1 MKYLKHFKWHH
12 LSEKIGAPRRGVRPP
27 SRWGRAGHPA
37 PQPWGDDVQTHSLR
51 PPPPLPAAYEQR
63 IKAQKLR
70 AQLAVAKKEAEAYV
84 ERAEQAK
91 SMRVAAARKA
101 PGAGAGA
108 GSAGGSD
115 PLAGGGISEAERSN
129 IRRRFRQR
137 LPLADVT
144 LGTRGGRADAADAAA
159 AAAALQPPPAR
170 PAGGPPTTDGGAH
183 PRKAGGKAA
192 RLTLS

>member
-1 MKYLKHFKWHH
+1 MLTPNPSPCPH
-12 LSEKIGAPRRGVRPP
+12 L
-27 SRWGRAGHPA
+27 
-37 PQPWGDDVQTHSLR
+37 THS
-51 PPPPLPAAYEQR
+51 AAYEQR

-101 PGAGAGA
+101 PSAGA
-108 GSAGGSD
+108 GSASGGSD
-115 PLAGGGISEAERSN
+115 PLAGGGISDAERSN

-137 LPLADVT
+137 QPLADVT

-159 AAAALQPPPAR
+159 AAATHPPLPPPAR
-170 PAGGPPTTDGGAH
+170 PTSGAPPTDGGAR

-192 RLTLS
+192 RLT